1 MITLRYIETWA
12 EKQWSG
18 VLKARL
24 KGESFFPKRVLDH
37 NKEKDERLD
46 FHIYEELRTNAKT
59 VIDSGRTLN
68 QKPYG
73 YSCYLVEKGQKKGT
87 VKKIEFATLE
97 DYLSFCDRERDFA
110 EFCSLSSQLIE
121 QFPELKD
128 WLNHSPGKLLDP
140 DLDWQGIIAV
150 LQFFIY
156 NPKPNLYLRELRLP
170 VDTKFI
176 ERNRK
181 LLDTLLELVLPDEAI
196 DGEEEIF
203 EKKYGLQWVEPLI
216 RICFLD
222 PELQTACGEND
233 GDFGLPVRALAA
245 RNWPVKKV
253 LVVENLTT
261 LVSLRDRGLPN
272 VLGLH
277 GHGYRIA
284 NFKELKWLNDCEI
297 YYWGDIDVQ
306 GFEIL
311 SLFRQKFPNL
321 EIKSVF
327 MDEVTIEQTRED
339 SKGIGKPS
347 RWKRNPRGLTQCEFD
362 AYSWAKDGWQQIEQE
377 HLPMDD
383 LVMEKLQAIFHD

>member
-12 EKQWSG
+12 EKQWLG

-37 NKEKDERLD
+37 NKVKDERLE
-46 FHIYEELRTNAKT
+46 FHIYEELRTNAKK
-59 VIDSGRTLN
+59 VIDSDRTLI

-73 YSCYLVEKGQKKGT
+73 YTCYLVEKGQNKGAVNT
-87 VKKIEFATLE
+87 IEFVTLE

-110 EFCSLSSQLIE
+110 DFCSLSSRLIE
-121 QFPELKD
+121 RFPQLKD
-128 WLNHSPGKLLDP
+128 WLTHSPGKVLDP
-140 DLDWQGIIAV
+140 DLDWQGIVSV
-150 LQFFIY
+150 LQFFID
-156 NPKPNLYLRELRLP
+156 NPKPNLYLRELLLP

-176 ERNRK
+176 EHNRA

-222 PELQTACGEND
+222 SELQISCDEHD
-233 GDFGLPVRALAA
+233 GDFGLPISALAT
-245 RNWPVKKV
+245 RDWPVQKV

-284 NFKELKWLNDCEI
+284 NFKDLEWLRHCEV

-311 SLFRQKFPNL
+311 SLFRQKFREL
-321 EIKSVF
+321 EIKSVL
-327 MDEVTIEQTRED
+327 MDEATIRQAPEN
-339 SKGIGKPS
+339 SKGTGKPS
-347 RWKRNPRGLTQCEFD
+347 GWKKEPSLDEQAEID
-362 AYSWAKDGWQQIEQE
+362 AYLWAKDGWRQIEQE
-377 HLPMDD
+377 HLPMEEV
-383 LVMEKLQAIFHD
+383 VMPKLREIFYD